1 MPSPRF
7 PASRSIR
14 PQAKP
19 PCGRFQRASPAGPAP
34 PGAPPAPPTP
44 PGHPPPPGPPAAA
57 PFPPRTS
64 PPRWAETFSLPA
76 NLAFGVSQKPKPPLC
91 KGRRREAP
99 GGSFWDR
106 LQLFQNDGSVTAPPT
121 QGSLREPF
129 RICHNRLFQ
138 YAKTPG
144 HWTGG
149 LLAL

>member
-1 MPSPRF
+1 MPSPRL

-19 PCGRFQRASPAGPAP
+19 PCGRFQWASPAGPAP
-34 PGAPPAPPTP
+34 PGVLR
-44 PGHPPPPGPPAAA
+44 PPPS
-57 PFPPRTS
+57 PREL
-64 PPRWAETFSLPA
+64 PRPRWAETFSLPA

-99 GGSFWDR
+99 EGSFWDR

-129 RICHNRLFQ
+129 RICYDRLFQ

-144 HWTGG
+144 HYTGAHKKVISEITIMASVRRG
-149 LLAL
+149 W

>member
-34 PGAPPAPPTP
+34 PG
-44 PGHPPPPGPPAAA
+44 GRRPPPSP
-57 PFPPRTS
+57 PPRP
-64 PPRWAETFSLPA
+64 PPRGAATISQPA
-76 NLAFGVSQKPKPPLC
+76 NHAVGVPPKPKPPLC

-99 GGSFWDR
+99 EGSFWDR

-149 LLAL
+149 LLALWLPCGEGQGGRS

>member
-19 PCGRFQRASPAGPAP
+19 PCGRFQWASPAGPAP
-34 PGAPPAPPTP
+34 PG
-44 PGHPPPPGPPAAA
+44 GLRPPPS
-57 PFPPRTS
+57 PREL
-64 PPRWAETFSLPA
+64 PRPRWAETFSLPA
-76 NLAFGVSQKPKPPLC
+76 NLAFGVSQKPKLPLC

-99 GGSFWDR
+99 EGSFWDR

-129 RICHNRLFQ
+129 RICHDRLFQ

-149 LLAL
+149 LLALWLPCGEGQGGRS

>member
-34 PGAPPAPPTP
+34 PGGLRPPPAPREL
-44 PGHPPPPGPPAAA
+44 
-57 PFPPRTS
+57 PR
-64 PPRWAETFSLPA
+64 PRWTETFSLPA
-76 NLAFGVSQKPKPPLC
+76 NLAFGVSQKPKPPFLC

-99 GGSFWDR
+99 EGSFWDR

-149 LLAL
+149 LLALWLPCGEGQGGRS

>member
-34 PGAPPAPPTP
+34 PG
-44 PGHPPPPGPPAAA
+44 GLRPPPSPRELPRPDGPKPSAC
-57 PFPPRTS
+57 RLI
-64 PPRWAETFSLPA
+64 SL
-76 NLAFGVSQKPKPPLC
+76 LASRRNQSPPLC

-99 GGSFWDR
+99 EGSFWDR

-129 RICHNRLFQ
+129 RICHDRLFQ

-149 LLAL
+149 LLALWLPCGEGQGGRS

>member
-7 PASRSIR
+7 SASRSIR

-34 PGAPPAPPTP
+34 PG
-44 PGHPPPPGPPAAA
+44 GLRPPPS
-57 PFPPRTS
+57 PRAR
-64 PPRWAETFSLPA
+64 PRPRWAETFSLPA

-99 GGSFWDR
+99 EGSFWDR

-149 LLAL
+149 LLALWLPCGEGQGGRS